1 MNAFWAGFEKR
12 ALQETRS
19 MEDLSVGASTLI
31 PLGTTLHVALKDKA
45 GKDSGT
51 EWLARM
57 GGTIA
62 GSALGG
68 VIGGKIYKGK
78 RFGGLNEVLT
88 FYTGKT
94 LGQTAGAMA
103 GAAGG
108 EILASRLVHSGKYDE
123 KGRLKAEY
131 GGKQNTPKPPAQ
143 G

>member
-1 MNAFWAGFEKR
+1 MNAFWNGFEKR

-31 PLGTTLHVALKDKA
+31 PLGTTLHTALKDKA

-57 GGTIA
+57 GGAIA
-62 GSALGG
+62 GGALGG
-68 VIGGKIYKGK
+68 AIGRKIFKAK
-78 RFGGLNEVLT
+78 PRSLSKDLDVL
-88 FYTGKT
+88 FGKT
-94 LGQTAGAMA
+94 LGQIAGSVA
-103 GAAGG
+103 GVAGG
-108 EILASRLVHSGKYDE
+108 EILASRLVHSGKYDK

-131 GGKQNTPKPPAQ
+131 GGKQNTPETPAQ